1 MLKKIAL
8 LSLVVVAI
16 VMLFNL
22 VTTLAPNWQS
32 NLRISLALLDYWVT
46 LGFGSLVA

>member
-1 MLKKIAL
+1 MKKIAL
-8 LSLVVVAI
+8 FVLVVIAI
-16 VMLFNL
+16 VLLLNL

-46 LGFGSLVA
+46 LGFGSFVA